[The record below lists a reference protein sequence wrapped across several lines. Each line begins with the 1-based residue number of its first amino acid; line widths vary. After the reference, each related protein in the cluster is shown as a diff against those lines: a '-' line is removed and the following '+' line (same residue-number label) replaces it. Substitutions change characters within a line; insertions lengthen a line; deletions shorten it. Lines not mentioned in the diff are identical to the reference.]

1 MTGDAAAGRP
11 AGAVPWAGRAGGWLR
26 ASRGGLF
33 AVALVVGAGSGL
45 GAVAFRYLIYF
56 FTWLATGHAQFGQQ
70 GRVGSAHF
78 PGLGL
83 GFFVVIPVIGGLIYG
98 PLIYRYARE
107 ARGHGVPEVMIAVAE
122 GGGRIRPQVAAVKS
136 LASALCI
143 GTGGSV
149 GREGPIVQIGSA
161 LASSLGQ
168 WVKMPESRLR
178 ILVACGAAGGI
189 SATFNAP
196 LTGVFFGVEIILREF
211 SVEAT
216 FTVMLSAM
224 IADLLSRQF
233 AGSAPFLSGLPP
245 GITLHHLTSYLLI
258 AALAVI
264 AALLG
269 LAFAKILYATE
280 DLCDK
285 VWGNR
290 PEWARPAAGGI
301 ALGLLLLAL
310 PQMYGVGYPVLYK
323 AVGGSYALW
332 FLIVLAA
339 GKIIACSLTIGI
351 GGSGGVFAPSLFIGA
366 TSGMAFGEIAGHLLG
381 PAAGQPALYAVVAM
395 GAVFAS
401 AARAPLTAV
410 ASVVEMTG
418 DYTLTLPVMLAV
430 AIATATS
437 RALSYGTIYTTKLL
451 RRGTD
456 IDHPPSA
463 DPFEDLT
470 AADAMHPFAAP
481 LTLAA
486 GPPGPGPDPAPLPGP
501 ITHRHHPQMLFAS
514 ESPHPGAAPAR
525 ALRPRRAAGDL
536 RRRAAP
542 ARLDHQPER
551 APGGRPPH
559 ARRPRRPAGI
569 PRRRPGRPHPAGR
582 PRPAPGPAARL
593 SDPGDHH
600 LRRLARRRPGSR
612 RHHLAAR
619 LDPGHDPGQPHPPR
633 PRPRHHPGPRRP
645 RQPARPRT
653 THPATRTLPRPA
665 RQPARRPPPRYAAS
679 RANAGSR
686 IRRAA
691 PAAGPRPDAAQQL
704 APPRARL
711 PRPARAGAADRTA
724 AAGPGKAGTN
734 ATQGRFAR

>member
-1 MTGDAAAGRP
+1 MTGDAAAGGP
-11 AGAVPWAGRAGGWLR
+11 AGAVPWAGRASGWLR
-26 ASRGGLF
+26 ASRAGLF

-70 GRVGSAHF
+70 GRVPSAHF
-78 PGLGL
+78 PGIGL

-107 ARGHGVPEVMIAVAE
+107 ARGHGVPEVMIAVADE
-122 GGGRIRPQVAAVKS
+122 GGRIRPQVAAVKS

-143 GTGGSV
+143 GAGGSV

-196 LTGVFFGVEIILREF
+196 LTGVFFGVELILREF
-211 SVEAT
+211 SVEAI

-245 GITLHHLTSYLLI
+245 GIALHHLTSYLLI
-258 AALAVI
+258 AGLAVI
-264 AALLG
+264 AALTG

-310 PQMYGVGYPVLYK
+310 PQMYGVGYPVLYQ

-456 IDHPPSA
+456 IDRTPSA

-470 AADAMHPFAAP
+470 AADAMHPFPAP
-481 LTLAA
+481 LTLPGEPP
-486 GPPGPGPDPAPLPGP
+486 GPPGVPGPDPAPLPGP
-501 ITHRHHPQMLFAS
+501 VTHQHHPQMLFAS
-514 ESPHPGAAPAR
+514 ESLTQVLRQLELYGRDGLPVISADGQHLQGWITTQNVLQAVAR
-525 ALRPRRAAGDL
+525 HIRTAEAGT
-536 RRRAAP
+536 A
-542 ARLDHQPER
+542 QP
-551 APGGRPPH
+551 
-559 ARRPRRPAGI
+559 
-569 PRRRPGRPHPAGR
+569 
-582 PRPAPGPAARL
+582 
-593 SDPGDHH
+593 
-600 LRRLARRRPGSR
+600 
-612 RHHLAAR
+612 
-619 LDPGHDPGQPHPPR
+619 Q
-633 PRPRHHPGPRRP
+633 
-645 RQPARPRT
+645 
-653 THPATRTLPRPA
+653 
-665 RQPARRPPPRYAAS
+665 
-679 RANAGSR
+679 
-686 IRRAA
+686 
-691 PAAGPRPDAAQQL
+691 PAAGPAPHGPHDDLHQAPTPLSGYQVLEITIAADSPAAGQALGDIAWPPGYIPVSVLDNRTLRDPDPGITLLPGDRVSLLARTRQNPGPPPPRREPGSQPGDQAAD
-704 APPRARL
+704 APPAGQA
-711 PRPARAGAADRTA
+711 PGPEDHDQRPQPA
-724 AAGPGKAGTN
+724 
-734 ATQGRFAR
+734 Q

>member
-1 MTGDAAAGRP
+1 MNGSLPAAAPPP
-11 AGAVPWAGRAGGWLR
+11 ALRRAGRAVGWLR
-26 ASRGGLF
+26 GSRAGLL
-33 AVALVVGAGSGL
+33 AIALVVGAGSGL

-56 FTWLATGHAQFGQQ
+56 FTWLATGHVQFGQQ
-70 GRVGSAHF
+70 GRVPSAHF

-107 ARGHGVPEVMIAVAE
+107 ARGHGVPEVMIAVADE
-122 GGGRIRPQVAAVKS
+122 GGRIRPQVAAVKS
-136 LASALCI
+136 VASAICI
-143 GTGGSV
+143 GVGGSV

-189 SATFNAP
+189 AATFNAP
-196 LTGVFFGVEIILREF
+196 ITGVFFGVEIILRQF
-211 SVEAT
+211 SIEAI
-216 FTVMLSAM
+216 FTVMLSATV
-224 IADLLSRQF
+224 ADLVSRQF
-233 AGSAPFLSGLPP
+233 LGSAPFLSGLPS
-245 GITLHHLTSYLLI
+245 GIALHHLTSYLLV
-258 AALAVI
+258 AALAVV

-290 PEWARPAAGGI
+290 PEWARPAVGGI

-366 TSGMAFGEIAGHLLG
+366 TSGMAFGEIAGHLIG

-401 AARAPLTAV
+401 AARAPLTSV

-418 DYTLTLPVMLAV
+418 DFTLTLPVLLAV

-456 IDHPPSA
+456 IDRTPSA

-470 AADAMHPFAAP
+470 AADAMRPFPAP
-481 LTLAA
+481 PPTGT
-486 GPPGPGPDPAPLPGP
+486 GPSGLPDGPGRGSLPGP
-501 ITHRHHPQMLFAS
+501 VTHQHDPQVLFAT
-514 ESPHPGAAPAR
+514 ESLTQ
-525 ALRPRRAAGDL
+525 ALRQL
-536 RRRAAP
+536 E
-542 ARLDHQPER
+542 LY
-551 APGGRPPH
+551 GRDGLPVI
-559 ARRPRRPAGI
+559 ADDGQ
-569 PRRRPGRPHPAGR
+569 
-582 PRPAPGPAARL
+582 
-593 SDPGDHH
+593 H
-600 LRRLARRRPGSR
+600 LQGWI
-612 RHHLAAR
+612 
-619 LDPGHDPGQPHPPR
+619 
-633 PRPRHHPGPRRP
+633 
-645 RQPARPRT
+645 T
-653 THPATRTLPRPA
+653 THNVLQAVARHIHAAQAGTTQPR
-665 RQPARRPPPRYAAS
+665 
-679 RANAGSR
+679 
-686 IRRAA
+686 
-691 PAAGPRPDAAQQL
+691 PAAGPAPHGPHDDPGQAPAPLGGYQVLEITIAAGSPAAGQALGDIAWPPGWTPVAVLDDRTLRDPDPGMTLVPGDRVSLLAPTQQNPQP
-704 APPRARL
+704 APPRGKPGGQPGDQATDA
-711 PRPARAGAADRTA
+711 RPAGQAPGSEDRDQRPQSA
-724 AAGPGKAGTN
+724 
-734 ATQGRFAR
+734 Q